1 MTTIAFKSGVLAA
14 DSMACIGNRKSTTNK
29 IHFVEGKFVI
39 AGAGALADIM
49 RVVEY
54 VRENGLSE
62 CARLF
67 DIEAFPSAIAIDI
80 KDGTPHR
87 LERGVWLPI
96 TDEYFAI
103 GSGADFAIGAMSV
116 GLDAVAA
123 VQHAAALDIYTAGPV
138 DSYFYT
144 SPLPGFQVGG
154 QGTRELEHRLWRL
167 TERSL
172 DGDKKNNDEKSASSH

>member
-1 MTTIAFKSGVLAA
+1 MTTIAYKNGVLAA
-14 DSMACIGNRKSTTNK
+14 DAMACIGNRKSSTTK
-29 IHFVEGKFVI
+29 IHHVDGKFVI

-62 CARLF
+62 CSRLF

-80 KDGTPHR
+80 NSGTPYR
-87 LERGVWLPI
+87 LERGVWLAI

-103 GSGADFAIGAMSV
+103 GSGADFAIGAMAT

-123 VQHAAALDIYTAGPV
+123 VRHSCSLDIYTAEPV
-138 DSYFYT
+138 AHY
-144 SPLPGFQVGG
+144 
-154 QGTRELEHRLWRL
+154 RLRG
-167 TERSL
+167 L
-172 DGDKKNNDEKSASSH
+172 DGNKKSNYEKSASSS